1 MSMKQVGLAVLHPG
15 TPDEVWGICESQ
27 DINLEA
33 DKKEIKNGEGDTVSL
48 LYTDTGKK
56 KFSGTFT
63 PLAIEGETP
72 VESDDLVGEEL
83 EFKVKD
89 GKNTLKI
96 HVDSASFKRK
106 KGDTSEF
113 SIEGYYY
120 PKIDGAA
127 AASTGGQD
135 A

>member
-89 GKNTLKI
+89 GKGTRKI

-127 AASTGGQD
+127 AASTGGQG

>member
-56 KFSGTFT
+56 SFPEHSL
-63 PLAIEGETP
+63 PSP
-72 VESDDLVGEEL
+72 SR
-83 EFKVKD
+83 
-89 GKNTLKI
+89 GKRRSRATTS
-96 HVDSASFKRK
+96 SARSSNSR
-106 KGDTSEF
+106 
-113 SIEGYYY
+113 
-120 PKIDGAA
+120 
-127 AASTGGQD
+127 
-135 A
+135 